1 MYAWPPP
8 TLDFDPWLHCP
19 GPSTYWLIALLL
31 HARYKILAPAETDRI
46 LAKDAENMKGVADA
60 ILDSVKLNPES
71 FRLGHTKACTLGRA
85 HFCRKQLTYITT
97 LTLFLFTRFIKK
109 NFKRTKAIFLLI
121 MVDYII
127 ITNSKTYNTILCLI
141 LVYKRT
147 YNVF

>member
-85 HFCRKQLTYITT
+85 HFCRKQLTYIHNNINT
-97 LTLFLFTRFIKK
+97 FFIYK
-109 NFKRTKAIFLLI
+109 
-121 MVDYII
+121 
-127 ITNSKTYNTILCLI
+127 
-141 LVYKRT
+141 VYKKKC
-147 YNVF
+147 